1 MYPKDRYSKS
11 WDKKQNGSQV
21 SKLLDHLIKYMRAR
35 ERLFPLEDGLLIV
48 STWLWESV
56 ISPFDLCAHL
66 STFLRRYG
74 FSQWTCTIPD
84 SLAKWR
90 EVLGVVAKG
99 H

>member
-1 MYPKDRYSKS
+1 
-11 WDKKQNGSQV
+11 
-21 SKLLDHLIKYMRAR
+21 MRAR

-48 STWLWESV
+48 STLPGDSV
-56 ISPFDLCAHL
+56 ISPRDLCAHP

-74 FSQWTCTIPD
+74 FSQWPCTIPD

-90 EVLGVVAKG
+90 EMLGVVAKG